1 MSNQAQ
7 VNGLVQYRAGDGPLL
22 DIPQGPIEVELA
34 ADSAVVSWTHED
46 ESLNAAIP
54 IQDYEKYV
62 TAGAIVKSN

>member
-7 VNGLVQYRAGDGPLL
+7 VKGLVQYRAGDGPLL

-34 ADSAVVSWTHED
+34 ADSAVVSWIHEE
-46 ESLNAAIP
+46 ESLNTAIP

-62 TAGAIVKSN
+62 SEGAITKNN